1 MTSIIFSFIGFLMT
15 PISYLCLHFLSTFMS
30 DFWHKT
36 VSWPLA
42 VSVSLI
48 HSLILSL
55 AVIYSMTFFQW
66 TLSAYLLSAR
76 HCCRHRRD
84 DSEQNKQHLCF
95 CGASSSFFFFS
106 GIFIQFQ
113 DIFYPIST
121 GTHPNRFGTHVRWRN
136 CFISFP
142 FLLSHVYCATYW
154 RKYYFEWGSQIYTF
168 IFYMSLI
175 KSFPLCEG

>member
-1 MTSIIFSFIGFLMT
+1 MVFSWLLSLISASIFFLL
-15 PISYLCLHFLSTFMS
+15 LCLTFDIKQFPDLLQCLFLSF
-30 DFWHKT
+30 
-36 VSWPLA
+36 
-42 VSVSLI
+42 
-48 HSLILSL
+48 
-55 AVIYSMTFFQW
+55 
-66 TLSAYLLSAR
+66 TLSFSLLLWYILWHSF
-76 HCCRHRRD
+76 
-84 DSEQNKQHLCF
+84 SEHSVHIYWVPDTVVGTGEMTVNKTNNIFAFVELLLP
-95 CGASSSFFFFS
+95 FFFFS